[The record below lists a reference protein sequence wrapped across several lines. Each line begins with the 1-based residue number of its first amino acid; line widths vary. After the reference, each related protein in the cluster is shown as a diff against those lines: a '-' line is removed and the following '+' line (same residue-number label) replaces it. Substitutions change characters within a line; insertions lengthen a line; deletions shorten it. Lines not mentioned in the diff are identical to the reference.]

1 MKKYKTRIGI
11 ENLILLALICILNLY
26 LLFELNTENFLLFF
40 VLILILFCPIII
52 TWIALKSTTYTIT
65 ENYLLIQSSFF
76 YKKELQIKDIK
87 KIEKVTN
94 IIKSPAGSIKRLEL
108 FYGKYE
114 SVMISPQNE
123 DQFLKDLLE
132 INNEILK
139 VP

>member
-1 MKKYKTRIGI
+1 MRKYKTRIGI

-52 TWIALKSTTYTIT
+52 IWIALKSTTYTIT

-76 YKKELQIKDIK
+76 YKEKLQIKDIK

-108 FYGKYE
+108 FYGKYD

-123 DQFLKDLLE
+123 DQFIRDLLE
-132 INNEILK
+132 INNEIQMK
-139 VP
+139 F